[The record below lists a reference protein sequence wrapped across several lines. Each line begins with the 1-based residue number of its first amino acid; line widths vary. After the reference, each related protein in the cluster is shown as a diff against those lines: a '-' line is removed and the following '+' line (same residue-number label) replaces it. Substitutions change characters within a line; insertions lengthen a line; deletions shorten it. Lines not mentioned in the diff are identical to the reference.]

1 MGLLI
6 KNGTIVSAVDEFVG
20 DILVED
26 EKIKEIGVNLSEE
39 GHEIVDATGKY
50 VFPGGVDEHVHLGP
64 FNSYSFETS
73 HAAVVGGTTTVVDFA
88 PQFEGM
94 GLIQSKD
101 KHNKE
106 RAEGVSTA
114 DYSFHSMVMD
124 TDDRLLEEIPHM
136 AENGLGTVK
145 LLMAYNGTSY
155 HANDELIFKTMQI
168 ARDHGITVMLHCENG
183 EMIAELENQLAKE
196 GKTLPINWSYS
207 RPALVE
213 DEATRRGIYF
223 AELADC
229 PTFIVHVT
237 TEGAMNHI
245 KDAQE
250 RGLPV
255 YGETCTHYLI
265 LDESYL
271 NTPDMEG
278 AKFVCAPA
286 LRPKP
291 HQEALWKGVRD
302 NDLMAVSSDHAA
314 YRGGFA
320 AKSQFQFPNIPPG
333 APGMQERLA
342 MLWSQ
347 GVDKGRISRQ
357 RFVEIFATNPAK
369 MVGLYPQKG
378 LISPGAD
385 ADIVIYDP
393 EYRGT
398 ITLDDSYEG
407 TDYSTY
413 EGFERIGIAD
423 KVYLRGKLMAE
434 RGILVG
440 EKGNGQYI
448 KAKPYGLAYQNFKKE
463 VKEKEVQ
470 LVH

>member
-1 MGLLI
+1 
-6 KNGTIVSAVDEFVG
+6 
-20 DILVED
+20 
-26 EKIKEIGVNLSEE
+26 
-39 GHEIVDATGKY
+39 
-50 VFPGGVDEHVHLGP
+50 
-64 FNSYSFETS
+64 
-73 HAAVVGGTTTVVDFA
+73 
-88 PQFEGM
+88 
-94 GLIQSKD
+94 
-101 KHNKE
+101 
-106 RAEGVSTA
+106 
-114 DYSFHSMVMD
+114 
-124 TDDRLLEEIPHM
+124 
-136 AENGLGTVK
+136 
-145 LLMAYNGTSY
+145 
-155 HANDELIFKTMQI
+155 
-168 ARDHGITVMLHCENG
+168 
-183 EMIAELENQLAKE
+183 
-196 GKTLPINWSYS
+196 
-207 RPALVE
+207 
-213 DEATRRGIYF
+213 
-223 AELADC
+223 
-229 PTFIVHVT
+229 
-237 TEGAMNHI
+237 
-245 KDAQE
+245 
-250 RGLPV
+250 
-255 YGETCTHYLI
+255 
-265 LDESYL
+265 
-271 NTPDMEG
+271 
-278 AKFVCAPA
+278 
-286 LRPKP
+286 
-291 HQEALWKGVRD
+291 
-302 NDLMAVSSDHAA
+302 
-314 YRGGFA
+314 
-320 AKSQFQFPNIPPG
+320 
-333 APGMQERLA
+333 MQERLA